1 MLNKDS
7 LILGDSNE
15 IRLQNIVKLLA
26 VFGDLLSNSKIYNDS
41 IKSKI
46 KEYLVRVNS
55 DNLFSANS
63 QAIWATLNDKQ
74 RNNLVSITNAWAW
87 FVLSYFMYH
96 FIQIKLHQILLFS
109 LYSFQKIL
117 NMKQQ

>member
-15 IRLQNIVKLLA
+15 TRLQNIVKVLA

-41 IKSKI
+41 IKTKI

-74 RNNLVSITNAWAW
+74 RNNLASITNA
-87 FVLSYFMYH
+87 
-96 FIQIKLHQILLFS
+96 
-109 LYSFQKIL
+109 
-117 NMKQQ
+117 

>member
-15 IRLQNIVKLLA
+15 IRLQNIVKVLA

-74 RNNLVSITNAWAW
+74 RNNLVSITNA
-87 FVLSYFMYH
+87 
-96 FIQIKLHQILLFS
+96 
-109 LYSFQKIL
+109 
-117 NMKQQ
+117 

>member
-15 IRLQNIVKLLA
+15 IRLQNIVKVLA

-74 RNNLVSITNAWAW
+74 RNNLVPITNA
-87 FVLSYFMYH
+87 
-96 FIQIKLHQILLFS
+96 
-109 LYSFQKIL
+109 
-117 NMKQQ
+117 

>member
-15 IRLQNIVKLLA
+15 IRLQNIVKVLA

-87 FVLSYFMYH
+87 LVLSYFMYH

-109 LYSFQKIL
+109 LYYMDSKDW
-117 NMKQQ
+117 

>member
-15 IRLQNIVKLLA
+15 IRLQNIVKVLA

-74 RNNLVSITNAWAW
+74 RNNLVTITNA
-87 FVLSYFMYH
+87 
-96 FIQIKLHQILLFS
+96 
-109 LYSFQKIL
+109 
-117 NMKQQ
+117 